1 MTPNAKPPTAA
12 GRPDPNGS
20 LGEQVYRS
28 LKEDILAARVGRDEL
43 LLEQVLADRYGVS
56 KTPVREA
63 LRLLVHDG
71 LLLVLP
77 RKGYMVRPVGLQDV
91 VEVFEMRR
99 IIEPPL
105 CAEAAR
111 RRTTE
116 HVAQMRESVAI
127 ERELADP
134 SLDEMEQSLKL
145 HRIIAA
151 ASGNTRAMAMVGSLL
166 DEAARLPWLVPVLK
180 PGPGRPGV
188 EEHVQVVDAIEAGDP
203 DVASRT
209 MAEHLQATV
218 ARTMGGLGA
227 R

>member
-1 MTPNAKPPTAA
+1 MAGTPLQPARA
-12 GRPDPNGS
+12 GS
-20 LGEQVYRS
+20 LGEQVYRA
-28 LKEDILAARVGRDEL
+28 LKEDILAARLGRDEL

-91 VEVFEMRR
+91 VEVFELRR

-111 RRTTE
+111 RRTPE
-116 HVAQMRESVAI
+116 LVEQMRESVTI
-127 ERELADP
+127 ERELAAP

-151 ASGNTRAMAMVGSLL
+151 ATGNSRAMTVVGSLL
-166 DEAARLPWLVPVLK
+166 DEAARLPWLGLMLSE
-180 PGPGRPGV
+180 GPGRLGV
-188 EEHVQVVDAIEAGDP
+188 EEHVLIVDAIERGDP
-203 DVASRT
+203 DEALRT
-209 MAEHLQATV
+209 MAGHLQATV

>member
-1 MTPNAKPPTAA
+1 MAKTA
-12 GRPDPNGS
+12 PDPAPTGS
-20 LGEQVYRS
+20 LGDKVYRA
-28 LKEDILAARVGRDEL
+28 LKEDILAARLGRDEL
-43 LLEQVLADRYGVS
+43 LLEQSLAERYGVS

-99 IIEPPL
+99 IIEPAI

-111 RRTTE
+111 RRGPE
-116 HVAQMRESVAI
+116 HVVLMRESIAI
-127 ERELADP
+127 ERDLADP

-145 HRIIAA
+145 HRLIAT

-188 EEHVQVVDAIEAGDP
+188 EEHVKIVDAIEGGDAET
-203 DVASRT
+203 ASRA
-209 MAEHLQATV
+209 MSEHLEATV

>member
-1 MTPNAKPPTAA
+1 MTGLDSKAPPSADAT
-12 GRPDPNGS
+12 GS
-20 LGEQVYRS
+20 LGERVYRA
-28 LKEDILAARVGRDEL
+28 LKEDILAARIGRDDL
-43 LLEQVLADRYGVS
+43 LLEQALAERYGVS

-99 IIEPPL
+99 ILEPAL

-111 RRTTE
+111 RRTAE
-116 HVAQMRESVAI
+116 QIALMEESVEI
-127 ERELADP
+127 ERGLADP
-134 SLDEMEQSLKL
+134 SLEEMEHSLGLHKL
-145 HRIIAA
+145 IAEA
-151 ASGNTRAMAMVGSLL
+151 TGNSRAVAMLRSLME
-166 DEAARLPWLVPVLK
+166 DAARLPWLVPVLK

-188 EEHVQVVDAIEAGDP
+188 EEHARIVAAIAAGDAEA
-203 DVASRT
+203 ASSE
-209 MAEHLQATV
+209 MSAHLEATI
-218 ARTMGGLGA
+218 ARALGGLGA

>member
-1 MTPNAKPPTAA
+1 MAQTA
-12 GRPDPNGS
+12 PDPASTGS
-20 LGEQVYRS
+20 LGEKVYRA
-28 LKEDILAARVGRDEL
+28 LKEDILAARLGRDDL
-43 LLEQVLADRYGVS
+43 LLEQSLAERYGVS

-99 IIEPPL
+99 IIEPAI

-111 RRTTE
+111 RRGPE
-116 HVAQMRESVAI
+116 QVILMRESIAI
-127 ERELADP
+127 ERDLADP

-145 HRIIAA
+145 HRLIAK

-188 EEHVQVVDAIEAGDP
+188 EEHVQIVDAIKSGDAET
-203 DVASRT
+203 ASRA
-209 MAEHLQATV
+209 MSEHLEATV

>member
-1 MTPNAKPPTAA
+1 MDKVPSSSAQEH
-12 GRPDPNGS
+12 S
-20 LGEQVYRS
+20 LGERVYRL
-28 LKEDILAARVGRDEL
+28 LKEDILAARVGKDEL
-43 LLEQVLADRYGVS
+43 LLEQALADRYGVS

-99 IIEPPL
+99 IIEPAI

-111 RRTTE
+111 RRSPE
-116 HVAQMRESVAI
+116 QVILMRESIAI
-127 ERELADP
+127 EADLADP

-145 HRIIAA
+145 HRLIAA
-151 ASGNTRAMAMVGSLL
+151 GSGNTRAMAMVGSLL

-188 EEHVQVVDAIEAGDP
+188 GEHVGIVDAIETGDAET
-203 DVASRT
+203 ASRA
-209 MAEHLQATV
+209 MSEHLEATV

>member
-1 MTPNAKPPTAA
+1 MSASDQGPVPAHAA
-12 GRPDPNGS
+12 GS
-20 LGEQVYRS
+20 LGERVYRS

-43 LLEQVLADRYGVS
+43 LLEQSLAERYGVS

-99 IIEPPL
+99 ILEPAL

-111 RRTTE
+111 RRTPE
-116 HVAQMRESVAI
+116 QIVRMEESVEI
-127 ERELADP
+127 ERHLVDP
-134 SLDEMEQSLKL
+134 SLEEMEHSLGL
-145 HRIIAA
+145 HSLIAEA
-151 ASGNTRAMAMVGSLL
+151 TGNSRAIAMLRSLME
-166 DEAARLPWLVPVLK
+166 DAARLPWLVPVLK

-188 EEHVQVVDAIEAGDP
+188 EEHARIVAAIATGDAQ
-203 DVASRT
+203 VASSEMT
-209 MAEHLQATV
+209 SHLEATI
-218 ARTMGGLGA
+218 ARALGGLGA

>member
-1 MTPNAKPPTAA
+1 MTEQSPLSEQT
-12 GRPDPNGS
+12 RS
-20 LGEQVYRS
+20 LGERVYRS
-28 LKEDILAARVGRDEL
+28 LKEDILSARVGKDEL
-43 LLEQVLADRYGVS
+43 LLEQALAERYGVS

-99 IIEPPL
+99 IIEPAL

-111 RRTTE
+111 RRTVE
-116 HVAQMRESVAI
+116 HLVAMRESIEI
-127 ERELADP
+127 ERALDDP

-145 HRIIAA
+145 HRLIAA
-151 ASGNTRAMAMVGSLL
+151 ASGNTRAMTMVGSLM
-166 DEAARLPWLVPVLK
+166 DEAARLPWLVPVLR
-180 PGPGRPGV
+180 PGPRRPGV
-188 EEHVQVVDAIEAGDP
+188 EEHVGIVDAIESGDSET
-203 DVASRT
+203 AAKAMS
-209 MAEHLQATV
+209 EHLESTV

>member
-1 MTPNAKPPTAA
+1 MA
-12 GRPDPNGS
+12 GTRPRSVQAGS

-28 LKEDILAARVGRDEL
+28 LKEDILAARVGRGEL
-43 LLEQVLADRYGVS
+43 LLEQALAERYGVS

-99 IIEPPL
+99 IIEPAL

-111 RRTTE
+111 RRTPDQI
-116 HVAQMRESVAI
+116 ALMRESI
-127 ERELADP
+127 EIESGLADP

-145 HRIIAA
+145 HRLIAA
-151 ASGNTRAMAMVGSLL
+151 ASGNTRAMTMVGSLM
-166 DEAARLPWLVPVLK
+166 DEAARLPWLVPVLR
-180 PGPGRPGV
+180 PGPGRPGI
-188 EEHVQVVDAIEAGDP
+188 EEHVRVVDAIERGDAGE
-203 DVASRT
+203 ASRT
-209 MAEHLQATV
+209 MAEHLEATV

>member
-1 MTPNAKPPTAA
+1 MDRTPPTPQSQE
-12 GRPDPNGS
+12 RS
-20 LGEQVYRS
+20 LGERVYRL
-28 LKEDILAARVGRDEL
+28 LKEDILAARVGKDEL
-43 LLEQVLADRYGVS
+43 LLEQALADRYGVS

-99 IIEPPL
+99 IIEPAI

-111 RRTTE
+111 RRTPE
-116 HVAQMRESVAI
+116 HLTLMRESIAI
-127 ERELADP
+127 ERGLADP

-145 HRIIAA
+145 HRLIAA
-151 ASGNTRAMAMVGSLL
+151 ASGNTRAMAIVGSLL

-188 EEHVQVVDAIEAGDP
+188 EEHVRIVDAIEAGDAEE
-203 DVASRT
+203 ASTT
-209 MAEHLQATV
+209 MTGHLEATV

>member
-1 MTPNAKPPTAA
+1 MADYPPNPGKTP
-12 GRPDPNGS
+12 S
-20 LGEQVYRS
+20 LGERVYRS

-43 LLEQVLADRYGVS
+43 LLEQTLAERYGVS

-99 IIEPPL
+99 IIEPAL

-111 RRTTE
+111 RRVAE
-116 HVAQMRESVAI
+116 HVALMRESIEI
-127 ERELADP
+127 ERGLDDP

-145 HRIIAA
+145 HRLIAV
-151 ASGNTRAMAMVGSLL
+151 ASGNTRGLAMISSLM

-188 EEHVQVVDAIEAGDP
+188 EEHARIVDAIEASDAEE
-203 DVASRT
+203 ASKA
-209 MAEHLQATV
+209 MSSHLEATV

>member
-1 MTPNAKPPTAA
+1 MASPTHDADGA
-12 GRPDPNGS
+12 PRPGQLS
-20 LGEQVYRS
+20 ERVYRQ
-28 LKEDILAARVGRDEL
+28 LKEDILAGRVGRGDL
-43 LLEQVLADRYGVS
+43 LLEQVLAARYEVS

-99 IIEPPL
+99 VIEPAL

-111 RRTTE
+111 RRTPE
-116 HVAQMRESVAI
+116 QVARMRESI
-127 ERELADP
+127 ELERHMDDP

-145 HRIIAA
+145 HRLIAEA
-151 ASGNTRAMAMVGSLL
+151 CGNTRGMAMVGSLM
-166 DEAARLPWLVPVLK
+166 DEASRLPWLVPVLK

-188 EEHVQVVDAIEAGDP
+188 EEHVHIVDAVEAGDAEA
-203 DVASRT
+203 ASQA
-209 MAEHLQATV
+209 MAEHLEATI

>member
-1 MTPNAKPPTAA
+1 MDHSDPKTPDTTAA
-12 GRPDPNGS
+12 TGS
-20 LGEQVYRS
+20 LGDQVYRA
-28 LKEDILAARVGRDEL
+28 LKEDILTARVGRDEL
-43 LLEQVLADRYGVS
+43 LLEHALAERYGVS

-99 IIEPPL
+99 ILEPSL

-111 RRTTE
+111 RRTPE
-116 HVAQMRESVAI
+116 QIACMEESVEI
-127 ERELADP
+127 ERSLTDP
-134 SLDEMEQSLKL
+134 SLEEMEHSLGL
-145 HRIIAA
+145 HGLIAEA
-151 ASGNTRAMAMVGSLL
+151 TGNSRAIAMLRSLME
-166 DEAARLPWLVPVLK
+166 DAARLPWLVPVLK

-188 EEHVQVVDAIEAGDP
+188 EEHARIVAAIAAGDAET
-203 DVASRT
+203 AS
-209 MAEHLQATV
+209 AEMSAHLEATI
-218 ARTMGGLGA
+218 ARAMGGLGA

>member
-1 MTPNAKPPTAA
+1 MDEHSSVASKAA
-12 GRPDPNGS
+12 P
-20 LGEQVYRS
+20 LGERVYRA
-28 LKEDILAARVGRDEL
+28 LKEDILAARVGKDEL
-43 LLEQVLADRYGVS
+43 LLEQSLADRYGVS

-99 IIEPPL
+99 IIEPAL

-111 RRTTE
+111 RRTRE
-116 HVAQMRESVAI
+116 HIALMRESIEI
-127 ERELADP
+127 ERGLDDP
-134 SLDEMEQSLKL
+134 SLDEMEQSLQL
-145 HRIIAA
+145 HRLIAA
-151 ASGNTRAMAMVGSLL
+151 ASGNTRAIAMIGSLL

-188 EEHVQVVDAIEAGDP
+188 EEHSHIVDAIEAGDAEE
-203 DVASRT
+203 ASGM
-209 MAEHLQATV
+209 MANHLEATV

>member
-1 MTPNAKPPTAA
+1 MEERASTQNQS
-12 GRPDPNGS
+12 GS
-20 LGEQVYRS
+20 LGEQVYRA
-28 LKEDILAARVGRDEL
+28 LKEDILAARVGKDEL
-43 LLEQVLADRYGVS
+43 LLEQSLAERYGVS

-99 IIEPPL
+99 IIEPAI

-111 RRTTE
+111 RRRTE
-116 HVAQMRESVAI
+116 QVALMRESIAI
-127 ERELADP
+127 ERDLPDP

-145 HRIIAA
+145 HRLIAA

-166 DEAARLPWLVPVLK
+166 DEAARLPWLVPVLM

-188 EEHVQVVDAIEAGDP
+188 GEHVGIVDAIEGGDAEA
-203 DVASRT
+203 AS
-209 MAEHLQATV
+209 MAMSDHLEATV

>member
-1 MTPNAKPPTAA
+1 MAATPLHPAKV
-12 GRPDPNGS
+12 GS

-28 LKEDILAARVGRDEL
+28 LKEDILSARVGRDEL
-43 LLEQVLADRYGVS
+43 LLEQTLAERYGVS

-71 LLLVLP
+71 ILLVLP

-99 IIEPPL
+99 IIEPAL

-111 RRTTE
+111 RRTPD
-116 HVAQMRESVAI
+116 HIVLMRECVEL
-127 ERELADP
+127 ERRLADP
-134 SLDEMEQSLKL
+134 SLDEMEQSLRL
-145 HRIIAA
+145 HRLIAA
-151 ASGNTRAMAMVGSLL
+151 ASGNTRGITMVGSLM

-188 EEHVQVVDAIEAGDP
+188 EEHVRLVDAIEAGDAEE
-203 DVASRT
+203 ASRT
-209 MAEHLQATV
+209 MAEHLEATV

>member
-1 MTPNAKPPTAA
+1 MDQAAPTPAQE
-12 GRPDPNGS
+12 RS
-20 LGEQVYRS
+20 LGERTYRL
-28 LKEDILAARVGRDEL
+28 LKEDILAARVGKDEL
-43 LLEQVLADRYGVS
+43 LLEQSLADRYGVS

-99 IIEPPL
+99 IIEPAI

-111 RRTTE
+111 RRSVE
-116 HVAQMRESVAI
+116 QVALMRDSIAL
-127 ERELADP
+127 ERDLADP

-145 HRIIAA
+145 HRLIAA
-151 ASGNTRAMAMVGSLL
+151 ASGNTRAMAIVGSLL
-166 DEAARLPWLVPVLK
+166 DEAARLPWLVPVLR

-188 EEHVQVVDAIEAGDP
+188 EEHVRIVDAIEGADA
-203 DVASRT
+203 DEASSE
-209 MAEHLQATV
+209 MARHLGATV
-218 ARTMGGLGA
+218 ERTMGGLGA